1 MAFPL
6 VLPYRGAKDAGKDT
20 PGCGRDAVLPLTPRC
35 EWERSSGVRRTV
47 CAASRSRPERCPNC
61 DSGKGTSI
69 PGVAGSPARG
79 EGGPTSPP
87 TRGRHPAG
95 RWGNRRTSLIAD
107 TALPQVKT
115 PGGRAGLRGRGHGGR
130 QAEPRHIGDGGV
142 RRDSSS
148 VPGQLRPAETV
159 GDEPRELFGRGT
171 VEAIRS
177 STRIPPV
184 GCSGGCRRPPSRL
197 GGAHRGPE
205 LRGDLREKPHQA
217 LEAKHRRSRRTGGI
231 ESLGV
236 RGRRSCTR
244 RYRMTSW
251 PRSSPSPSASFRL
264 VTSGSASALKRR
276 VAPSHPRGKK
286 MP

>member
-6 VLPYRGAKDAGKDT
+6 VLLYRGAKDAGKNT
-20 PGCGRDAVLPLTPRC
+20 PGFGRDAVLPLTSRC

-79 EGGPTSPP
+79 EDGPTSPP

-142 RRDSSS
+142 RRDSPS
-148 VPGQLRPAETV
+148 VPGRLRPAETV
-159 GDEPRELFGRGT
+159 GDEPRELFGQGT

-177 STRIPPV
+177 STRIPHV
-184 GCSGGCRRPPSRL
+184 GVPEDVGARRAGSAAPTVVPTCAATCARNPIRPL
-197 GGAHRGPE
+197 RRNIDAVDAQGASKASVCEADGRV
-205 LRGDLREKPHQA
+205 RGDNA
-217 LEAKHRRSRRTGGI
+217 
-231 ESLGV
+231 
-236 RGRRSCTR
+236 
-244 RYRMTSW
+244 
-251 PRSSPSPSASFRL
+251 
-264 VTSGSASALKRR
+264 
-276 VAPSHPRGKK
+276 
-286 MP
+286 